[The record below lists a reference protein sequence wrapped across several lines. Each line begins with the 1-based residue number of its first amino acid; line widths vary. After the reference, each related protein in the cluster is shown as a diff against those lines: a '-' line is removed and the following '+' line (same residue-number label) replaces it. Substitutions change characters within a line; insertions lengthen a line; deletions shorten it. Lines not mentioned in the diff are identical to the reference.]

1 MRADYYWLKLGK
13 LHSHLT
19 QIHAEEWVVLNTM
32 QCGIQSFLLNKK
44 TAAFIEM
51 QDFLLDS
58 FERPPSPL
66 LHPTPHEANILIDS
80 WQR

>member
-1 MRADYYWLKLGK
+1 MRADSYWLMLGK

-19 QIHAEEWVVLNTM
+19 QFHAAEWGVLITM

-58 FERPPSPL
+58 FERLPSAPFTQPCIK
-66 LHPTPHEANILIDS
+66 H
-80 WQR
+80 